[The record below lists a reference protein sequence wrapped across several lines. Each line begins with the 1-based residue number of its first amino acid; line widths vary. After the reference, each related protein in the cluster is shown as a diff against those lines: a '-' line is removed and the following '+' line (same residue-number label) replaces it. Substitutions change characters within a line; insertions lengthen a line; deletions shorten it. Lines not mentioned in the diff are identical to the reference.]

1 MVREIKIYGNI
12 GYDWW
17 TGEGITAKSIS
28 KELDA
33 AIAAKEKEVT
43 VRINSPGGSVFEGIA
58 IYNAIANSALEVTT
72 IVDGIAYSMGAII
85 ALAGNKIQMAKNA
98 TMMIHN
104 VSGGVYGNA
113 NDLRG
118 ALEMMEK
125 LDNSLAISISD
136 KTGLSVDEVKSKW
149 LDFVD
154 HTLSAD
160 EALKDKLIDSIVEG
174 KNTSSPKNFTT
185 VQEAQAF
192 FTVESQKQF
201 ITNQIQ
207 EQFNSH
213 KTEVYV

>member
-1 MVREIKIYGNI
+1 MGREIKIYGQI

-17 TGEGITAKSIS
+17 SGEGITAKSIS

-58 IYNAIANSALEVTT
+58 IYNAICNSALEVTT

-85 ALAGNKIQMAKNA
+85 ALAGNKVQMAKNA

-125 LDNSLAISISD
+125 LDNSLAVSISD
-136 KTGLSVDEVKSKW
+136 KTGLSVDEVKAKW

-160 EALKDKLIDSIVEG
+160 EALKDKLIDAVVEG
-174 KNTSSPKNFTT
+174 KNTSTPKNFAS
-185 VQEAQAF
+185 VQDAQAF
-192 FTVESQKQF
+192 FTVEKQKEF
-201 ITNQIQ
+201 ISNQIQ
-207 EQFNSH
+207 TELKSQ
-213 KTEVYV
+213 KTEVYI

>member
-1 MVREIKIYGNI
+1 MGREIKIYGQI

-17 TGEGITAKSIS
+17 TGEGITAQSVS
-28 KELDA
+28 RELDA

-85 ALAGNKIQMAKNA
+85 ALAGNKVQMAKNA

-118 ALEMMEK
+118 ALEMMVK
-125 LDNSLAISISD
+125 LDNSLAVSISE
-136 KTGLSVDEVKSKW
+136 KTGLSVDEVKAKW

-160 EALKDKLIDSIVEG
+160 EALTAKLIDGIVEG
-174 KNTSSPKNFTT
+174 KNTSTPKNFAS
-185 VQEAQAF
+185 VNEAQAF
-192 FTVESQKQF
+192 FTVESQKEF
-201 ITNQIQ
+201 ISNQIKL
-207 EQFNSH
+207 ELENNNEFNF
-213 KTEVYV
+213 

>member
-1 MVREIKIYGNI
+1 MGREIKIYGNI

-136 KTGLSVDEVKSKW
+136 KTGLSVDEVKAKW

-207 EQFNSH
+207 EQLQQ
-213 KTEVYV
+213 EVFHI

>member
-1 MVREIKIYGNI
+1 MGREIKIYGNI

-58 IYNAIANSALEVTT
+58 IYNSIANSALEVTT

-104 VSGGVYGNA
+104 VSGGFYGNA

-136 KTGLSVDEVKSKW
+136 KTGLSVDEVKAKW

-160 EALKDKLIDSIVEG
+160 EALKDKLIDAVVEG
-174 KNTSSPKNFTT
+174 KNTSTPKNFAS
-185 VQEAQAF
+185 VQDAQAF
-192 FTVESQKQF
+192 FTVEKQKEF
-201 ITNQIQ
+201 ISNQIKL
-207 EQFNSH
+207 ELENNNEFNF
-213 KTEVYV
+213 